1 MSLILLVWPEEV
13 ATLTKP
19 EKKMWIYRSGRHFW
33 VIRSDGATKHHFYSK
48 QKIQDL
54 FM

>member
-1 MSLILLVWPEEV
+1 MTFYLDFPEEV

-19 EKKMWIYRSGRHFW
+19 NLKMWIYRSGRHFW
-33 VIRSDGATKHHFYSK
+33 VIRSVGATKHHFYSK
-48 QKIQDL
+48 QKIRDL